1 VSHASEQFGS
11 QSPATL
17 RLPETIEDEGL
28 LVGWSLET
36 RRAQRPIGFNFG
48 GTADAAG
55 RAAAAILLEGEGHL
69 ITIAP
74 TGAGKGVGCV
84 VPALLRHR
92 GPAIVIDPK
101 GENAAITARRRREMG
116 QKVVVLDPMGIT
128 GFHGDAL
135 NPLDLI
141 DPYSATA
148 VDEAHVIIDQLLAFS
163 DSDRDRFWQGRARQ
177 LLVGVLFHLL
187 TDLPRS
193 EHSLTAFRGLVNGAA
208 GDASEL
214 IRALEASRHPEA
226 RATGRLF
233 AINAN
238 ETVGGIVAFAQ
249 EATDFMRGPAQQAA
263 TARSSIDFDAVTLGE
278 PLTIYIVMPP
288 HMLITHGRLLRLWV
302 GALMTAIMRRRSR
315 PALSTLF
322 VLDEAAQL
330 GSFNELRQAVTLL
343 RGYGLQTWSF
353 WQDAS
358 QLQHLYPHDW
368 QTMINNSK
376 VVQCFGANT
385 LLAARSMADLV
396 GHPDPLGVLQLPP
409 DEMLL
414 QVAGDEAVVAKLPN
428 YRADPAFGT
437 LFDTNPYHDP
447 GTDALGLPRT
457 PLFEYI
463 RPPRSSPRPA
473 FGASPFSDPPLA
485 SHQMMA
491 RRILAAIG
499 GANGA

>member
-1 VSHASEQFGS
+1 MSHASDQFGAR
-11 QSPATL
+11 SPATL
-17 RLPETIEDEGL
+17 RLPETIDGAGL

-36 RRAQRPIGFNFG
+36 RHVQRPMGFSFG
-48 GTADAAG
+48 AATAAPRDAAP
-55 RAAAAILLEGEGHL
+55 ILLEGEGHL

-128 GFHGDAL
+128 AFNGDAL

-163 DSDRDRFWQGRARQ
+163 ESDRDRFWLGRARQ

-187 TDLPRS
+187 TDLPRDQ
-193 EHSLTAFRGLVNGAA
+193 HNLAAFRTLVNSAA
-208 GDASEL
+208 GDASL
-214 IRALEASRHPEA
+214 LLAALAASRHPEA
-226 RATGRLF
+226 RATGQLF

-238 ETVGGIVAFAQ
+238 ETIGGIVSFAQ
-249 EATDFMRGPAQQAA
+249 EATDFMRGPAQQEA
-263 TARSSIDFDAVTLGE
+263 TSRSSIDFDAVTLGE

-288 HMLITHGRLLRLWV
+288 HMLNSHGRLLRLWV
-302 GALMTAIMRRRSR
+302 GALMTAIMRRRSK
-315 PALSTLF
+315 PELSTLF

-330 GSFNELRQAVTLL
+330 GSFHELRQAVTLL

-358 QLQHLYPHDW
+358 QLRHLYPHDW
-368 QTMINNSK
+368 QTMVNNSK

-385 LLAARSMADLV
+385 MLAAQSMSELV
-396 GHPDPLGVLQLPP
+396 GYRDPLAVLQLPP

-414 QVAGDEAVVAKLPN
+414 QIAGDEAVVAKVPN
-428 YRADPAFGT
+428 YRDDPAFGAA
-437 LFDTNPYHDP
+437 FDINPYHDRD
-447 GTDALGLPRT
+447 TDALGVPRT
-457 PLFEYI
+457 PLFEYV
-463 RPPRSSPRPA
+463 RPPRTSQRPA

-491 RRILAAIG
+491 RRILDAIG
-499 GANGA
+499 

>member
-1 VSHASEQFGS
+1 MSHASDQFGA

-17 RLPETIEDEGL
+17 RLPETIEGEGL

-36 RRAQRPIGFNFG
+36 RHVQRPMGFSFG
-48 GTADAAG
+48 AAPAAPRDAAP
-55 RAAAAILLEGEGHL
+55 ILLEGEGHL

-84 VPALLRHR
+84 VPALLRHQ

-148 VDEAHVIIDQLLAFS
+148 VDEAHVVIDQLLAFS
-163 DSDRDRFWQGRARQ
+163 DSERDRFWLGRARQ

-187 TDLPRS
+187 TDLPPDQ
-193 EHSLTAFRGLVNGAA
+193 HNLAAFRALVNSAA
-208 GDASEL
+208 GDAT
-214 IRALEASRHPEA
+214 ALLAALAASRHPEA
-226 RATGRLF
+226 RATGQLF
-233 AINAN
+233 AIDAK
-238 ETVGGIVAFAQ
+238 ETIGGIVSFAQ
-249 EATDFMRGPAQQAA
+249 EATDFMRGPAQQEA
-263 TARSSIDFDAVTLGE
+263 TSRSSIDFDAVTLGE

-288 HMLITHGRLLRLWV
+288 HMLISHGRLLRLWV

-315 PALSTLF
+315 PELSTLF

-330 GSFNELRQAVTLL
+330 GTFNELRQAVTLL

-358 QLQHLYPHDW
+358 QLRHLYPHDW

-385 LLAARSMADLV
+385 MLAAQSMADLV
-396 GHPDPLGVLQLPP
+396 GHRDPLGVLQLPP

-414 QVAGDEAVVAKLPN
+414 QIAGDEAVVAKVPN
-428 YRADPAFGT
+428 YRHDPAFGAA
-437 LFDTNPYHDP
+437 FDTNPYHDP
-447 GTDALGLPRT
+447 DTDALGVPRT
-457 PLFEYI
+457 PLFEYV
-463 RPPRSSPRPA
+463 RPPRASQRPA
-473 FGASPFSDPPLA
+473 LGTSPFSDPPLA

-491 RRILAAIG
+491 RRILDAIG
-499 GANGA
+499 

>member
-1 VSHASEQFGS
+1 MSHASEQFGS

-48 GTADAAG
+48 GIADSAG

-428 YRADPAFGT
+428 YRTDPAFGT

-491 RRILAAIG
+491 RRILDAIG
-499 GANGA
+499 GAKGA

>member
-1 VSHASEQFGS
+1 MSHASEQFGS

-214 IRALEASRHPEA
+214 IRALEASHHPEA

-428 YRADPAFGT
+428 YRTDPAFGA

-491 RRILAAIG
+491 RRILDAIG
-499 GANGA
+499 GAKGA

>member
-1 VSHASEQFGS
+1 MSHASEQFGS

-55 RAAAAILLEGEGHL
+55 RAAAAILLAGEGHL

-428 YRADPAFGT
+428 YRTDPAFGT

>member
-1 VSHASEQFGS
+1 MSRAADQFGA
-11 QSPATL
+11 QSPTTL
-17 RLPETIEDEGL
+17 RLPDTVDGEGL

-36 RRAQRPIGFNFG
+36 RHVARPIGFSFG
-48 GTADAAG
+48 AAG
-55 RAAAAILLEGEGHL
+55 PAPREASPILLEGEGHL

-101 GENAAITARRRREMG
+101 GENAAITARCRREMG

-128 GFHGDAL
+128 GFQGDAL

-141 DPYSATA
+141 DPYSANA
-148 VDEAHVIIDQLLAFS
+148 VDEAHVVIDQLLAFS
-163 DSDRDRFWQGRARQ
+163 ESDRDRFWLGRARQ

-187 TDLPRS
+187 TDLPRDRHNLA
-193 EHSLTAFRGLVNGAA
+193 EFRNLVNRAA

-214 IRALEASRHPEA
+214 IAALEASRHPEA

-233 AINAN
+233 AIDAK
-238 ETVGGIVAFAQ
+238 ETIGGIVAFAQ

-263 TARSSIDFDAVTLGE
+263 TAHSSIDFDAVTLGE

-288 HMLITHGRLLRLWV
+288 HMLLTHGRLLRLWV
-302 GALMTAIMRRRSR
+302 GALMTAIMRRRSK
-315 PALSTLF
+315 PELSTLF

-330 GSFNELRQAVTLL
+330 GTFNELRQAVTLL

-358 QLQHLYPHDW
+358 QLRHLYPDDW
-368 QTMINNSK
+368 QTMVNNSK

-385 LLAARSMADLV
+385 MLAARSMADLV
-396 GHPDPLGVLQLPP
+396 GHADPLGVLQLPP

-414 QVAGDEAVVAKLPN
+414 QVAGDEAVVAKVPN
-428 YRADPAFGT
+428 YRTDPAFGA

-457 PLFEYI
+457 PLFEYV
-463 RPPRSSPRPA
+463 RPPRTSPRPA
-473 FGASPFSDPPLA
+473 FGPSPFSDPPLA
-485 SHQMMA
+485 SHQLMA
-491 RRILAAIG
+491 RRILDAIG
-499 GANGA
+499 GADGA